1 MSVKKFI
8 ASSLISLIVLVIFAV
23 LFGPGLVDWNQHKST
38 LTELAKQ
45 STGRDVFIDGDIKL
59 NVLPSPTFIANKV
72 RITNVKGGAVPEM
85 MRLESLEVRIAPA
98 PLLAGHIQ
106 IESVKLIRPMVEV
119 QMFADG
125 SHNLSFATAAKDAS
139 PAPAES
145 GTAPTPENTSP
156 SPPST
161 KSFLESIQLDSF
173 AIEDGTVVYRN
184 AKDGTTE
191 RISAIHGRLAAGS
204 MIGPF
209 ESSGRFIM
217 RGIPI
222 SFEANIGKTI
232 HGRTLPLSATLGDQS
247 GRSKLMVSGT
257 VASLTD
263 KPNFKG
269 KIKGQG
275 RTLAGLIR
283 NLTGN
288 TEPLPGFL
296 AQSYNIEGSVT
307 ASEASVEAKNLV
319 LKLGE
324 SNASA
329 DISVNLKKS
338 IRANVKIAAEH
349 VDLDKWIAL
358 PTDNGKPA
366 RTNPLKDITAGKN
379 TQQQTISIPRGSGKK
394 TPKSKASAKSDAP
407 GFNTVIDLSVRSVA
421 FKKGLIHKTRLSAEI
436 TGGELTINQLSTQL
450 PGGADV
456 AVFGFI
462 ANTKT
467 GPKFEGDVDI
477 NSGNSR
483 EVARWLGIE
492 LPDLP
497 SGRLRRITVKGKV
510 TATSQQVGIRGLNLK
525 FDSSQVTGGVTVAL
539 PLEPIS
545 FGANLTLDKI
555 DLDAYLVKSK
565 PAKGKKTQKAQAS
578 GEGASSASE
587 GSPVKSSSSG
597 GTLAALS
604 VLKSFSADVKA
615 YAKKVRYNGKTITG
629 IVLDGRLFDNKL
641 TIRRASVAKA
651 EGASLML
658 KGEAKGLVGIADLK
672 NVQINLRAP
681 SVQKLAR
688 LVGAKLPPR
697 VAKLGK
703 IDLSGKING
712 SVLKPAVDL
721 TFKGG
726 GATVVSK
733 GTVSF
738 LPLVG
743 GADLNVSLKHGSLK
757 KLLRILGVQ
766 YRPGGKTGAINL
778 RAHVKSSAGVVN
790 MNGIKGNVGR
800 VNLSGKLGLRKG
812 KTRPKIIADL
822 VTNALDLNAFAPA
835 KRRRGNLHSTPRII
849 PAAWVVP
856 RVKDANSLFIQIVR
870 KSSARWSPQPLDLS
884 QLMAVDA
891 DIKLKSKS
899 IKFETYRLD
908 KADIALN
915 LQNGILQANKLT
927 GVIFGG
933 ALNGQATVRAGAG
946 IPQVTSVVKIRNMNI
961 LSAVRA
967 ITKKSLA
974 SGALDLDLN
983 LAARGLSPMEL
994 VSTLGGKATVAIR
1007 NLDPKNVGRG
1017 TAFAGALGLARML
1030 NKTSGLF
1037 GGRRGKSKGLAD
1049 VTGNFDIDKGVARSQ
1064 NLTVTANAGQGIA
1077 KGFADLPKW
1086 HMDFNG
1092 DLTLSNDPL
1101 TTLVRGKSKAPQ
1113 SIPFQIYGALDKP
1126 NVKVDTSK
1134 LPGGKLAIPI
1144 PGAERLL
1151 KNKKVIKGLDVLK
1164 KFGVEIPGF
1173 TQPTPTP
1180 APQGQVSPPPP
1191 PPNSGST
1198 SGLLPPPPPP
1208 PPAPEPQRKKLR
1220 FEDVLKQL
1228 QNLR

>member
-1 MSVKKFI
+1 MKKFI
-8 ASSLISLIVLVIFAV
+8 ASSVLSLIVLVIFAV
-23 LFGPGLVDWNQHKST
+23 VVGPGLIDWNKHKST
-38 LTELAKQ
+38 LTDLAKQ
-45 STGRDVFIDGDIKL
+45 STGHDVFIDGDIKL
-59 NVLPSPTFIANKV
+59 NVFPSPAFIANKV
-72 RITNVKGGAVPEM
+72 RVANVKGGAVPEM
-85 MRLESLEVRIAPA
+85 VRLESLEVRIAPA

-106 IESVKLIRPMVEV
+106 IESVKLIRPVVEV

-125 SHNLSFATAAKDAS
+125 RHNLAFATASKDAS
-139 PAPAES
+139 PAPTGSSATPS
-145 GTAPTPENTSP
+145 AQNPTPS
-156 SPPST
+156 SSSA
-161 KSFLESIQLDSF
+161 KSFLESVQLDSF

-184 AKDGTTE
+184 TKDGTTE
-191 RISAIHGRLAAGS
+191 KVSAIHGRLAAGS
-204 MIGPF
+204 LIGPF
-209 ESSGRFIM
+209 ESSGRFIL

-263 KPNFKG
+263 KPSFKG

-275 RTLAGLIR
+275 KNLAGLIR
-283 NLTGN
+283 DLTGN

-296 AQSYNIEGSVT
+296 GQSYNIEGTVT
-307 ASEASVEAKNLV
+307 ASESSVEAKKLA

-324 SNASA
+324 SKASA

-349 VDLDKWIAL
+349 VDLDKWLAL
-358 PTDNGKPA
+358 PTDTGKPA
-366 RTNPLKDITAGKN
+366 LTNPMKNITVGKSAKQQAGS
-379 TQQQTISIPRGSGKK
+379 ISRGSGKK
-394 TPKSKASAKSDAP
+394 TAKSKASAKSDPA
-407 GFNTVIDLSVRSVA
+407 GINTVINLSVQSVT
-421 FKKGLIHKTRLSAEI
+421 FKQGLIHKTRLSAEI
-436 TGGELTINQLSTQL
+436 SGGELTINQLSTQL
-450 PGGADV
+450 PGAADV
-456 AVFGFI
+456 AVFGFV

-477 NSGNSR
+477 NAGNSR
-483 EVARWLGIE
+483 KVARWLGVE

-497 SGRLRRITVKGKV
+497 SGRLRRITMKGKV
-510 TATSQQVGIRGLNLK
+510 TATSHQVGIRGLNLK
-525 FDSSQVTGGVTVAL
+525 FDSSRVTGGVTVAL

-555 DLDAYLVKSK
+555 NLDAYLVKGK
-565 PAKGKKTQKAQAS
+565 PAKRKAAKKVQSS
-578 GEGASSASE
+578 GGAMPSTSQTA
-587 GSPVKSSSSG
+587 PVKSSSGG
-597 GTLAALS
+597 GTFAALS

-615 YAKKVRYNGKTITG
+615 YAKNVRYNGKTITG

-651 EGASLML
+651 EGASLMI
-658 KGEAKGLVGIADLK
+658 KGEAKGLVGIANLK
-672 NVQINLRAP
+672 NVQIDLRAP
-681 SVQKLAR
+681 SVKKLAR
-688 LVGAKLPPR
+688 LLGAKVPPEAAR
-697 VAKLGK
+697 LGK

-743 GADLNVSLKHGSLK
+743 GADLDVSLKHGSLK
-757 KLLRILGVQ
+757 KFLQVLGVQ
-766 YRPGGKTGAINL
+766 YRPSGKTGAVNL
-778 RAHVKSSAGVVN
+778 RGHVRSSTGVVDMDN
-790 MNGIKGNVGR
+790 VRGNIGLVK
-800 VNLSGKLGLRKG
+800 LSGKLGLRKG
-812 KTRPKIIADL
+812 KARPKITADL

-835 KRRRGNLHSTPRII
+835 KRRRGNLRSTPRVI

-856 RVKDANSLFIQIVR
+856 RAEDANNLFVQIVR
-870 KSSARWSPQPLDLS
+870 NSSARWSPQPLDLS
-884 QLMAVDA
+884 QLKTVDA
-891 DIKLKSKS
+891 DIKLQSKS

-908 KADIALN
+908 KAIIALN
-915 LQNGILQANKLT
+915 LKNGTLQANKLA

-933 ALNGQATVRAGAG
+933 TLDGQATLKAGAG
-946 IPQVTSVVKIRNMNI
+946 IPTVASVVKIRNMNV

-967 ITKKSLA
+967 ITKQSLA
-974 SGALDLDLN
+974 SGSLDLDLN

-994 VSTLGGKATVAIR
+994 VSTLGGKAKVAIR
-1007 NLDPKNVGRG
+1007 NLDPKKVGKG
-1017 TAFAGALGLARML
+1017 TAFAGALGLARMM
-1030 NKTSGLF
+1030 NRTSGLL

-1049 VTGNFDIDKGVARSQ
+1049 VAGNFVIDKGIARSQ
-1064 NLTVTANAGQGIA
+1064 DLTVTANAGQGIA
-1077 KGFADLPKW
+1077 KGFANLPKW

-1092 DLTLSNDPL
+1092 DLTLSKDPL
-1101 TTLVRGKSKAPQ
+1101 STIIRGKSK
-1113 SIPFQIYGALDKP
+1113 IPDGVPFRIYGALDKP

-1134 LPGGKLAIPI
+1134 LPGGGLAIPI

-1151 KNKKVIKGLDVLK
+1151 KSKKVIKGLDVLK
-1164 KFGVEIPGF
+1164 KFGVQIPGI
-1173 TQPTPTP
+1173 TQPTPAP
-1180 APQGQVSPPPP
+1180 APQGQVSPPPL
-1191 PPNSGST
+1191 PPNTGGT

-1208 PPAPEPQRKKLR
+1208 PPAQEPQRKKLR